1 MKKQME
7 CATLW
12 SAVKERLATQLD
24 TDTYE
29 RYLAGIVPLSFDSTR
44 NLITLGVLN
53 DFVALWLDSN
63 YKDIIADVLNEV
75 IGQKVNITFEAGYEQ
90 KSEPEIK
97 KDIKNSPVD
106 LIEASNKME
115 SREIQYRPDFTFD
128 TFVIGN
134 NNRIVHA
141 AALAVAKKPGKAYN
155 PLFIYG
161 GVGLGKT
168 HLLQAIANEVLKT
181 RKRSKTKYLTSEEF
195 VNLYVEAMQKK
206 RLLSFRRHLRGLDF
220 LIIDD
225 VQFFEG
231 KVGSSEE
238 FFHTFNTLHNTHKQ
252 IILASDR
259 NPQDIR
265 GLEQRLVSRFEW
277 GLSAEILMPDVETRV
292 AILKKKQEKHTIKI
306 SDEILF
312 LIADQIKSNIRTL
325 ESAVTKLIMNVSAFG
340 GEMTKQRAEDLLKDR
355 FESENAKLI
364 SIDTIQRKV
373 AEFFDIRVSDMMSKK
388 RPVNIAM
395 PRMVAMY
402 LSRELT
408 NCSLPSIGDAF
419 NRNHATVLHAVG
431 SIKSKMEA
439 NTSFKHTVGQLSR
452 KLHS

>member
-1 MKKQME
+1 ME
-7 CATLW
+7 FSTIW
-12 SAVKERLATQLD
+12 SAVKERLHSKLD

-29 RYLAGIVPLSFDSTR
+29 RYLAGLVPLTFDSTK

-63 YKDIIADVLNEV
+63 YKDIIVDVLNEV
-75 IGQKVNITFEAGYEQ
+75 VGQKINIKFEAGHEIAS
-90 KSEPEIK
+90 KSAANKGIHDNPNDSDSVEK
-97 KDIKNSPVD
+97 TTD
-106 LIEASNKME
+106 KME
-115 SREIQYRPDFTFD
+115 SSETQYRPDFTFD
-128 TFVIGN
+128 TFVVGN

-141 AALAVAKKPGKAYN
+141 AALAVAKKPGKTYN

-206 RLLSFRRHLRGLDF
+206 HLPSFRRHLRGLDF

-252 IILASDR
+252 VILASDR
-259 NPQDIR
+259 NPQEIN

-292 AILKKKQEKHTIKI
+292 AILKKKQEKHAIKI

-312 LIADQIKSNIRTL
+312 LIADQIQSNIRNL
-325 ESAVTKLIMNVSAFG
+325 ESALTKLIMNVSAFG
-340 GEMTKQRAEDLLKDR
+340 GEMTKQRAEELLKDR
-355 FESENAKLI
+355 FEFENSKLI

-373 AEFFDIRVSDMMSKK
+373 AEFYDIRVADMMSKK
-388 RPVNIAM
+388 RPANIAV

-408 NCSLPSIGDAF
+408 NYSLPSIGDAF

-431 SIKSKMEA
+431 SIKSKMKSSV
-439 NTSFKHTVGQLSR
+439 SFKHTVGQLSR